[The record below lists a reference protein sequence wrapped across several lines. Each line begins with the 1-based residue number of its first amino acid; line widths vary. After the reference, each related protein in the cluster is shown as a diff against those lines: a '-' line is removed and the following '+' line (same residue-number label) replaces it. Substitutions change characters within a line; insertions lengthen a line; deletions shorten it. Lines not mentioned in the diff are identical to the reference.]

1 MCRSCVQLLSR
12 CAFNFVAVAQFGLP
26 ISEQVAKIHHRLAVC
41 SCDLHPFYSCCYAL
55 NKLDSSANE
64 IYGIQKTSGPL
75 VVSSLHLEHYSPG
88 PFGLL
93 NPVDSMASEYNYYI
107 VHSSHTLQSSL
118 LLPSPDTVQMAT
130 FFTNSKKEHRLQQ
143 LKKIYNRLQSLAQA
157 HPTMYCILQ

>member
-1 MCRSCVQLLSR
+1 MRLVRVKWAWYLGGAKIELCRSCVQLLSR
-12 CAFNFVAVAQFGLP
+12 SAFNFVAVVAQFGLP
-26 ISEQVAKIHHRLAVC
+26 ISEQVAKIHHCLAVC

-118 LLPSPDTVQMAT
+118 LITKS
-130 FFTNSKKEHRLQQ
+130 
-143 LKKIYNRLQSLAQA
+143 
-157 HPTMYCILQ
+157 